1 MSQLK
6 KGVALSYLNIFLTNA
21 VGLLL
26 TPYIVRSLGN
36 SEYGLYTLIGSVVA
50 YVSLMDLGLNHTIMR
65 FVARYRTINDT
76 EGEKEFLGTTMI
88 IFCGIALLIS
98 LIGFV
103 IYINLDSVFSNSL
116 TLEEIGKAKIMF
128 LILIFN
134 VAINIPGSSFQAI
147 CNAYEHFVFPRVVA
161 IVKYLLR
168 AAMVCALLFYGGK
181 AITLV
186 VIDTVFNILVIA
198 VTAIYVF
205 RKLKVSISIS
215 KYNTSLISEIF
226 GYSFWVF
233 LFAIVSKFQW
243 NSGQVILGI
252 NNNTFSVAIYGVGIM
267 LGGYYG
273 AFADAI
279 NGVLI
284 PKATQMVFS
293 GKNGN
298 DFTEAM
304 IRIARVNSY
313 LMFFILSGFFLFGKT
328 FVLLWLGKD
337 YIDSWIV
344 ALLVMII
351 LTVPLLQVFGNC
363 ILEAKR
369 KNRFK
374 SVLSIVLVT
383 VASVVSFFVTKK
395 YGIYGAIL
403 PLIFTVGLNSIVMNF
418 YYKKIFDF
426 RILFFFKKALLKS
439 IIIYSVFCLFLYYII
454 DKFLIDSWLMLFI
467 GIAIYSILYIITTF
481 FILMDKSEKSL
492 IINRIR

>member
-6 KGVALSYLNIFLTNA
+6 KGVVISYVNILLTNV

-26 TPYIVRSLGN
+26 TPYIIRSLGN
-36 SEYGLYTLIGSVVA
+36 SEYGLYTLIGSIVA

-65 FVARYRTINDT
+65 FVARYRAVNDA
-76 EGEKEFLGTTMI
+76 EGEKEFLGTTML
-88 IFCGIALLIS
+88 IFIVIAVLVV
-98 LIGFV
+98 LIGFG
-103 IYINLDSVFSNSL
+103 IYINLASIFSKSL
-116 TLEEIGKAKIMF
+116 TVEELVKAKVMF

-134 VAINIPGSSFQAI
+134 VAINIPCSSFQAI

-168 AAMVCALLFYGGK
+168 AAMVLALLFYGGK

-186 VIDTVFNILVIA
+186 VIDTIFNILVIA
-198 VTAIYVF
+198 ATAIYVF
-205 RKLKVSISIS
+205 MKLKVSISIS

-226 GYSFWVF
+226 GYTFWVF

-279 NGVLI
+279 NGLLI

-293 GKNGN
+293 KKNGD
-298 DFTEAM
+298 DFTDAM

-313 LMFFILSGFFLFGKT
+313 LMFFILSGFFLFGKA

-337 YIDSWIV
+337 YIDSWII

-418 YYKKIFDF
+418 YYKKIFGF
-426 RILFFFKKALLKS
+426 KILFFFKKALSKS
-439 IIIYSVFCLFLYYII
+439 IIIYSFFCIVLNYVLKMFQIHTWVVLIFL
-454 DKFLIDSWLMLFI
+454 
-467 GIAIYSILYIITTF
+467 IAIYSVLYLITTF

-492 IINRIR
+492 IINKIR

>member
-6 KGVALSYLNIFLTNA
+6 KGVLISYVNILLTNV

-50 YVSLMDLGLNHTIMR
+50 YLSLMDLGLNHTIMR
-65 FVARYRTINDT
+65 FVARYRAVNDT
-76 EGEKEFLGTTMI
+76 EGEKEFLGTTML
-88 IFCGIALLIS
+88 IFIAIAILVV
-98 LIGFV
+98 LIGLW
-103 IYINLDSVFSNSL
+103 IYFNLESIFSKSL
-116 TLEEIGKAKIMF
+116 TVEELVKAKVMF

-168 AAMVCALLFYGGK
+168 AAMVCGLLFMGGK

-186 VIDTVFNILVIA
+186 MIDTVFNILVIL
-198 VTAIYVF
+198 VTAFYVF
-205 RKLKVSISIS
+205 YKLKVTVSLAR
-215 KYNTSLISEIF
+215 YNTSLISEIF

-252 NNNTFSVAIYGVGIM
+252 NNNTLTVAIFGVGIM

-273 AFADAI
+273 AFADAV

-284 PKATQMVFS
+284 PKATQMVYS
-293 GKNGN
+293 GKKGGELT
-298 DFTEAM
+298 DTM
-304 IRIARVNSY
+304 IKIARMNGF

-328 FVLLWLGKD
+328 FVFLWLGKD
-337 YIDSWIV
+337 YLESWLI
-344 ALLVMII
+344 ALLIMIV

-374 SVLSIVLVT
+374 SVLSICLVSI
-383 VASVVSFFVTKK
+383 AAGISFFITKQ

-403 PLIFTVGLNSIVMNF
+403 PLVFTVSLNNLIMNL
-418 YYKKIFDF
+418 YYKKIFEF
-426 RILFFFKKALLKS
+426 EIGKFFKNAIMKSLIVYGIVSLALAYLLS
-439 IIIYSVFCLFLYYII
+439 LFQI
-454 DKFLIDSWLMLFI
+454 STWLMLFLV
-467 GIAIYSILYIITTF
+467 IAAYAVIYLLITF
-481 FILMDKSEKSL
+481 FLLMNKSEKEL
-492 IINRIR
+492 ILSRIR